1 MHIKKYKA
9 FWLLEIIIV
18 VIIIS
23 IWLFSV
29 LQVVKNI
36 IRNTAS
42 IREKMIATS
51 LAKEWI
57 ESVYQIR
64 NFNLMLNQSDGDRNA
79 CWLAI
84 DPLDCI
90 NNTWTSTRIQDDIYV
105 LNTTISNDVKYFFL
119 TWNIWSITE
128 IDLDDGIEAEE
139 KEFALC
145 LNSQWWSACDSSY
158 AWFENK
164 YWRFFRVIKWVWLY
178 DKSNTAGWQKIDY
191 CNNADSDP
199 SCIDWTPKEFRFC
212 SIVYYA
218 WLTVGKSEFCGI
230 ITNFF

>member
-1 MHIKKYKA
+1 MYLKKHKA

-42 IREKMIATS
+42 IREKMVATS
-51 LAKEWI
+51 LAKEGI

-64 NFNLMLNQSDGDRNA
+64 NFNLMLNQSNSDRNA

-84 DPLDCI
+84 DPLDCT
-90 NNTWTSTRIQDDIYV
+90 NNTGASTWIQDDMYI
-105 LNTTISNDVKYFFL
+105 LNTKISNDVKYFYL
-119 TWNIWSITE
+119 TGSSSSITE
-128 IDLDDGIEAEE
+128 IDLEDGIDTEE

-145 LNSQWWSACDSSY
+145 LNSEWWNACDDWY
-158 AWFENK
+158 EWFNNK

-191 CNNADSDP
+191 CNNADSNT
-199 SCIDWTPKEFRFC
+199 SCIDWSPKEFRFC
-212 SIVYYA
+212 STVYYA

-230 ITNFF
+230 LTNFF

>member
-51 LAKEWI
+51 LAKEGI

-64 NFNLMLNQSDGDRNA
+64 NFNLMLNQSDINRTA

-90 NNTWTSTRIQDDIYV
+90 NNTGTSAWIQDDIYI
-105 LNTTISNDVKYFFL
+105 LNTTISNDVKYFYL
-119 TWNIWSITE
+119 TGNNWLITWINLE
-128 IDLDDGIEAEE
+128 DGISGQE
-139 KEFALC
+139 KEFSLC
-145 LNSQWWSACDSSY
+145 LNTEWWNACDAGYSG
-158 AWFENK
+158 FDNK
-164 YWRFFRVIKWVWLY
+164 YWKFFRVIKGIWLY
-178 DKSNTAGWQKIDY
+178 DKSDTEGWLKIENCD
-191 CNNADSDP
+191 NASSDP
-199 SCIDWTPKEFRFC
+199 TCTDWSPKEFRFC
-212 SIVYYA
+212 STVYYA